1 MKKNS
6 KTLKSIMIWVVAVL
20 IVLATVLAVVFTLK
34 DNGGDKDSKLP
45 QALSSTVTSS
55 DDSSFTF
62 EDSSSDWSSI
72 IANGGLPNI
81 GNGSKLELPDDEFE

>member
-1 MKKNS
+1 MKKN
-6 KTLKSIMIWVVAVL
+6 LKNLKNIIIWVVAVL

-34 DNGGDKDSKLP
+34 DNGGEKDLGGS
-45 QALSSTVTSS
+45 QQSVSTVTSS
-55 DDSSFTF
+55 DDSSFIF
-62 EDSSSDWSSI
+62 EDSSADFSSI